1 MKKTTLLNRHLSE
14 LVASLGHLDEIVI
27 ADAGLPVPPNMRVI
41 DLAVMAGVP
50 SLFNLVHALSS
61 ELVIEKMVFAE
72 EAPEALAT
80 LFETERSHWANEQ
93 GKSIEVEKIAHTAF
107 KERTQKARA
116 IIRTGSVKPYCNLIL
131 VSGVA
136 F

>member
-27 ADAGLPVPPNMRVI
+27 ADAGLPVPPNVRVI

-50 SLFNLVHALSS
+50 SLFNLIHALSS
-61 ELVIEKMVFAE
+61 ELVIETMLHAE
-72 EAPEALAT
+72 EAPEALAK
-80 LFETERSHWANEQ
+80 LFETERSHWETEQ
-93 GKSIEVEKIAHTAF
+93 GKPITTEKISHAAF
-107 KERTQKARA
+107 KERSAKARA

>member
-1 MKKTTLLNRHLSE
+1 MKKTTLLNRHLSK
-14 LVASLGHLDEIVI
+14 LVASLGHLDEIII
-27 ADAGLPVPPNMRVI
+27 ADAGLPVPANVKVI

-61 ELVIEKMVFAE
+61 ELMVEKMIFAE

-80 LFETERSHWANEQ
+80 LFETERSHWEREQ
-93 GKSIEVEKIAHTAF
+93 GKAIVSERISHASL
-107 KERTQKARA
+107 KERSTKARA
-116 IIRTGSVKPYCNLIL
+116 IIRTGSIKPYCNLIL
-131 VSGVA
+131 VCGVA